1 MCKTAVPTFC
11 LKPARAGAHLPVGT
25 EMEVSF
31 LSYLLAVL
39 VPIIFSL
46 GFISTLLGFVGLL
59 LAAGIISSFIWSLPK
74 RTVQER

>member
-1 MCKTAVPTFC
+1 VQDRSSDIL
-11 LKPARAGAHLPVGT
+11 LKASTGRRPSSGWYG
-25 EMEVSF
+25 MEVSF

-46 GFISTLLGFVGLL
+46 GFISTLLGFVGLP
-59 LAAGIISSFIWSLPK
+59 GIISSFIWSLPK

>member
-1 MCKTAVPTFC
+1 MQDRSSDIL
-11 LKPARAGAHLPVGT
+11 LKASTGRRPSSGWYG
-25 EMEVSF
+25 MEVSF